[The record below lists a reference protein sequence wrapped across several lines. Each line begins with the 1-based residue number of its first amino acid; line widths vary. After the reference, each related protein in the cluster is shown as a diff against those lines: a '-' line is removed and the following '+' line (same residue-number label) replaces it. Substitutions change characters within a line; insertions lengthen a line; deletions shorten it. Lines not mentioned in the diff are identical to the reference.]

1 MKIEAQQRGE
11 SVDYDDSL
19 LNKDKMRDR
28 SREDELFLIGL
39 ISLTAGVVVWVLY
52 HFWLRQFLPRIP
64 CFFSNVLGIYCPG
77 CGGTRAVYAL
87 LHGRFIASLWY
98 HPLVPYGAV
107 IGGGFMLTQGLY
119 RLGVKCI
126 RPWKFH
132 NWYLY
137 GAMLVLVCNFLIK
150 NLLRL
155 IWGITI

>member
-1 MKIEAQQRGE
+1 MKI
-11 SVDYDDSL
+11 
-19 LNKDKMRDR
+19 KDPQKKK
-28 SREDELFLIGL
+28 SGEDEVFLIGF
-39 ISLTAGVVVWVLY
+39 ISLTAGAAACALY
-52 HFWLRQFLPRIP
+52 YFWLWQFLPRIP
-64 CFFSNVLGIYCPG
+64 CFFSNVLGFYCPG
-77 CGGTRAVYAL
+77 CGGTRAVFAL
-87 LHGRFIASLWY
+87 ARGEFMKAVWY

-107 IGGGFMLTQGLY
+107 IGGGFMLTQGLH

-137 GAMLVLVCNFLIK
+137 GAMVVLVCNFLIK